1 MNKGE
6 KEMAVVTYTVTVA
19 GGAVTISPDPSAV
32 TFIAGD
38 FMIFKRAAGTAEDLV
53 VKVVAGPAGGPAI
66 VAAVAG
72 ERRVTVDPPSINGDG
87 DVLITFSDAGGAN
100 SGFPP

>member
-1 MNKGE
+1 MRILPELVGQENPAE
-6 KEMAVVTYTVTVA
+6 DKESRVLR
-19 GGAVTISPDPSAV
+19 
-32 TFIAGD
+32 IAN
-38 FMIFKRAAGTAEDLV
+38 RAPGTAQDID
-53 VKVVAGPAGGPAI
+53 VKVVAGPTGGPAI

-72 ERRVTVDPPSINGDG
+72 DRRVTVDPPSINGDG